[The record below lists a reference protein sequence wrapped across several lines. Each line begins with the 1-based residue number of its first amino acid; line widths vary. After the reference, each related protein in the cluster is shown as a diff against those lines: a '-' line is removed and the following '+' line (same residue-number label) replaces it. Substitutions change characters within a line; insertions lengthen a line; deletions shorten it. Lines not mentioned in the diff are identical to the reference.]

1 MNMID
6 VLIDVGIIFVVVM
19 YYYDMLII
27 IYN

>member
-19 YYYDMLII
+19 YYYDMLVI